1 MERLGTGCSN
11 LDRLLR
17 GGFPLNQIS
26 LVYGEASTGKTVLCM
41 QCAVDSAF
49 RKLKVFYVDS
59 DQSFSPQRLESMLVS
74 HEVAERIVVFRP
86 EDFRDQVNITESL
99 DGLLTRTPSLLVLDS
114 VTGLYRAG
122 LGGRRD
128 VFAQNRELNREL
140 ASLASL
146 AKRYPL
152 AVLLTGEVHGHP
164 KMGDW
169 SVEPVATRALQHWS
183 EVILRLRRTV
193 RLEVREA
200 VLEKMDGRETVGPKA
215 LFRVT
220 ETGIEDS

>member
-17 GGFPLNQIS
+17 GGFPLNLIS

-49 RKLKVFYVDS
+49 HKFKVFYVDT

-74 HEVAERIVVFRP
+74 PEVAERIVVFRP
-86 EDFRDQVNITESL
+86 EDFRDQVDITESL
-99 DGLLTRTPSLLVLDS
+99 DGLLTKTPSLLVLDS

-122 LGGRRD
+122 LEGRKE

-146 AKRYPL
+146 AKRHPL
-152 AVLLTGEVHGHP
+152 AVVLTGEVHSQPGP
-164 KMGDW
+164 GYW
-169 SVEPVATRALQHWS
+169 SVEPVATRALEHWS
-183 EVILRLRRTV
+183 ETILRLRRTV
-193 RLEVREA
+193 RVEVREA
-200 VLEKMDGRETVGPKA
+200 LLEKMDGRETVGPRA

-220 ETGIEDS
+220 ETGIEDA